1 MAEADTLGLPFGCE
15 HLQEVNVFDPYL
27 AVAEENLNRNV
38 GFRF

>member
-1 MAEADTLGLPFGCE
+1 MAEADTLGLPFGHE
-15 HLQEVNVFDPYL
+15 QLLEGDVFDPYL